1 MEFTF
6 KCKSS
11 GFIQMEA
18 ASRMNSGT
26 WVLGVSGMH
35 HGFPAL
41 ILKAPRFYS
50 WVHTDARWPSPLAD
64 NRWPAGLP
72 GLMGNTN
79 QRAFLYLL
87 GLLSD
92 SEVRQGA
99 EKETDQNTTTK
110 GNRRV
115 EVLRGPTRAW
125 VTRDHSAPF
134 LAFHTC
140 VESGPSY
147 RTLIKKQ
154 QWQPQVIHVSSHL
167 SPGLMSPELLLCMH
181 FS

>member
-50 WVHTDARWPSPLAD
+50 
-64 NRWPAGLP
+64 
-72 GLMGNTN
+72 
-79 QRAFLYLL
+79 
-87 GLLSD
+87 
-92 SEVRQGA
+92 
-99 EKETDQNTTTK
+99 
-110 GNRRV
+110 
-115 EVLRGPTRAW
+115 
-125 VTRDHSAPF
+125 
-134 LAFHTC
+134 
-140 VESGPSY
+140 
-147 RTLIKKQ
+147 
-154 QWQPQVIHVSSHL
+154 
-167 SPGLMSPELLLCMH
+167 
-181 FS
+181 